1 METKNKKVSEVSEPL
16 KIIWNDLVYLS
27 LVNYQLSTWVTSHFF
42 YFSTFTSMSIIQQ
55 KSRSFAIR
63 IINCY
68 KFLTEEKHEQILS
81 KQLLRC
87 GTSIGANTRESKNAQ
102 SRMDFLSKLNIALKE
117 ADETEYWLDLLH
129 ETKYLDDNLYKSIN
143 DDCAELIKILT
154 AIIKKI
160 KEDSKKK

>member
-1 METKNKKVSEVSEPL
+1 M
-16 KIIWNDLVYLS
+16 
-27 LVNYQLSTWVTSHFF
+27 
-42 YFSTFTSMSIIQQ
+42 IQQ
-55 KSRSFAIR
+55 KSRDYAIR

-68 KFLTEEKHEQILS
+68 KYLVEQKHELVMS

-129 ETKYLDDNLYKSIN
+129 ETKYLDDKVYNSLNS
-143 DDCAELIKILT
+143 DCVELIKMLT
-154 AIIKKI
+154 AIIRKI
-160 KEDSKKK
+160 KDDPKGK

>member
-1 METKNKKVSEVSEPL
+1 MQSP
-16 KIIWNDLVYLS
+16 
-27 LVNYQLSTWVTSHFF
+27 
-42 YFSTFTSMSIIQQ
+42 IQT
-55 KSRSFAIR
+55 KSRNFAIR

-68 KFLTEEKHEQILS
+68 NYLVSEKHEMVMS

-129 ETKYLDDNLYKSIN
+129 ETKYLDDNMYESIN
-143 DDCAELIKILT
+143 SDCVELVKMLT
-154 AIIKKI
+154 AIIKKL
-160 KEDSKKK
+160 KEDPKR

>member
-1 METKNKKVSEVSEPL
+1 MESP
-16 KIIWNDLVYLS
+16 
-27 LVNYQLSTWVTSHFF
+27 
-42 YFSTFTSMSIIQQ
+42 IQS

-68 KFLTEEKHEQILS
+68 KFLTEQKHEQIMS

-102 SRMDFLSKLNIALKE
+102 SRMDFLNKLNIALKE

-129 ETKYLDDNLYKSIN
+129 ETQYLDANLYKSIN

-154 AIIKKI
+154 SIIKKI
-160 KEDSKKK
+160 KEDPKKK